1 MAMPKRKVIM
11 TTFPKG
17 ARTVFLL
24 AVFLLACLCFG
35 TCVFGG
41 ADFTTVDDSEEDSTR
56 ENTDEYII
64 AVEDEPNLV
73 DFQRTTIH
81 YTVAQNVFNR
91 LVEMESD
98 TEGKAQILPSLA
110 KSWEIS
116 DDRLTYT
123 FHLEKGVTFSNGSP
137 LTSSDVLYT
146 FTRLLTLADSC
157 NEDIVSNI
165 EGASQIKEKKTTKLK
180 GFKVLD
186 DHNFT
191 ITLEEPF
198 EAFLAC
204 LTMPGASILDEETTT
219 EAGDRFGIDPAWTI
233 GTGPF
238 IMESWERGEGM
249 ILRANPDCWQGA
261 PACAG
266 LDLRFV
272 TDPEQIRMMFDSG
285 QLDILNLDD
294 VGKASEFYMHG
305 SVYQDRLYKV
315 PRISITYIALNESIE
330 PLNDVKVRKALQLA
344 LNRQVLLDAAYS
356 GYGQVEQGIM
366 PYGLYGY
373 NPDLKGIPY
382 DTQKAK
388 ELLKEAGYPDGFS
401 MTISAS
407 SASSLVEMSLIRAAV
422 SMWEKVGVHV
432 GIEVIDESKFINLR
446 RSGDLTCYCASWTA
460 DYNDPDNFLYTFF
473 GDVHNTTFRSL
484 CYPKEDIMKR
494 VADARKIADPD
505 ERIAEY
511 RDLEEIIA
519 QDDAAWI
526 PLFSR
531 SYFYV
536 ISKRLRGFAYSWNGS
551 VKNKYREMSVQKDSE

>member
-1 MAMPKRKVIM
+1 MA
-11 TTFPKG
+11 TFTNEKK
-17 ARTVFLL
+17 AICFFAVCLL
-24 AVFLLACLCFG
+24 VCLCFG
-35 TCVFGG
+35 TCTFGG
-41 ADFTTVDDSEEDSTR
+41 ADFSTSDVTEPGSGQDDSGG
-56 ENTDEYII
+56 YIV

-98 TEGKAQILPSLA
+98 AQGNAQILPSLA
-110 KSWEIS
+110 KSWEVS
-116 DDRLTYT
+116 DDRLSYT
-123 FHLEKGVTFSNGSP
+123 FHLEEDVTFSNGSP

-165 EGASQIKEKKTTKLK
+165 AGASLIKEKKATELE
-180 GFKVLD
+180 GFHILD
-186 DHNFT
+186 DYNFT

-204 LTMPGASILDEETTT
+204 LTMPGASILDEETTS
-219 EAGDRFGIDPAWTI
+219 EAGDRFGIDPVWTI

-238 IMESWERGEGM
+238 VMESWERGEGM
-249 ILRANPDCWQGA
+249 MLRANPDCWEGA

-272 TDPEQIRMMFDSG
+272 TDPEQIRLMFENDE
-285 QLDILNLDD
+285 LDILNLDD
-294 VGKASEFYMHG
+294 VGKASEFFMHG
-305 SVYQDRLYKV
+305 SIYQDRLYEV
-315 PRISITYIALNESIE
+315 PRISLTYIALNESIK
-330 PLNDVKVRKALQLA
+330 PLDDVRVRKALQLA

-356 GYGQVEQGIM
+356 GHGMVEQGIM
-366 PYGLYGY
+366 PLGLYGH
-373 NPDLKGIPY
+373 NPDLEKIPY

-388 ELLKEAGYPDGFS
+388 ELLEEAGYEDGFA

-422 SMWEKVGVHV
+422 SMWEKVGVHAA
-432 GIEVIDESKFINLR
+432 IEVIDESKFISLR
-446 RSGDLTCYCASWTA
+446 RSGSLACYCASWSA

-473 GDVHNTTFRSL
+473 GDTQNTKFRSL
-484 CYPKEDIMKR
+484 CYPREDIMER
-494 VADARKIADPD
+494 VSDARRIADPD

-511 RDLEEIIA
+511 RDLEKIIA

-536 ISKRLRGFAYSWNGS
+536 VSKRLNGFAYSWNGS
-551 VKNKYREMSVQKDSE
+551 VKNKYREMSVQEDSEE